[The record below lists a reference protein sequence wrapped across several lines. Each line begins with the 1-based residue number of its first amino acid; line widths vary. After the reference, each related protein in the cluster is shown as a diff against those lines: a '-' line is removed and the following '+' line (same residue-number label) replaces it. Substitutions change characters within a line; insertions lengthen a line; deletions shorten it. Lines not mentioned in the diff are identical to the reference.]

1 VKILSKRLDIKR
13 ILLILLIISCFLI
26 IPVIYERI
34 RTKIEDISISVIRE
48 NDFITINNNRYFDI
62 EKLSQL
68 NINKQKAKQEIKVI
82 NKDIIRINGTNLIQ
96 INGRNFLIANKI
108 VTKDGKNYLHEDDFL
123 KLASQLS
130 LSKKGFNI
138 ENLKLFKITSNSK
151 ENKNVVVVSEN
162 ELEKIPL
169 LLTFIFDSNTTSATI
184 ELIDGQSK

>member
-1 VKILSKRLDIKR
+1 MKILSKRLDIKR